1 MYILHDLNDYRN
13 AVVNMTIITLR
24 GAT

>member
-13 AVVNMTIITLR
+13 TVVNMTIITLR